1 MTIHERLE
9 QLAKRIETIERTISA
24 RNDEMLMRYD
34 ESLYRLT
41 AVDIDDTVNDNP
53 DDSCDMHESDG
64 YKLA

>member
-34 ESLYRLT
+34 VTEF
-41 AVDIDDTVNDNP
+41 DIDDTVNDNP